1 MGSDSDSEASI
12 EGEVNNI
19 KSSAS
24 HWGKAKHDYY
34 YTDYVDKDYPSKLTA
49 KEERLASIEQEEALR
64 IQKKLLSTLDNLN
77 LQSVFEIDDDLEQA
91 NKNQKEFDLIDFL
104 EKQNKSI
111 DTEFNSKSGDKKRK
125 RVIFEDAEPCSD
137 DESFADSEQ
146 DYDDDGEDDDFGQ
159 DDEVDQDS
167 LMIQD
172 KKKVSKKQEAKL
184 EDVNNRRRPINIA
197 MKKNRGLTPYK
208 KKEYRNP
215 RVKHKNKYRRAMS
228 KRRRNVK
235 ESQVEYHRYSGESNG
250 IKTST
255 VKSIKLC

>member
-1 MGSDSDSEASI
+1 MGSESDSAASI
-12 EGEVNNI
+12 EGEITNI
-19 KSSAS
+19 RSSGS

-77 LQSVFEIDDDLEQA
+77 IQSVYEIQDDQDHA
-91 NKNQKEFDLIDFL
+91 NKNQKEFDLIDYL

-111 DTEFNSKSGDKKRK
+111 DAEFNSGDANKKRK
-125 RVIFEDAEPCSD
+125 RVVFKDEASGSD
-137 DESFADSEQ
+137 DESFQDSEESC
-146 DYDDDGEDDDFGQ
+146 DENDDEFDDDQSETNDIV
-159 DDEVDQDS
+159 E
-167 LMIQD
+167 D
-172 KKKVSKKQEAKL
+172 KKTVSKKQNQKL
-184 EDVNNRRRPINIA
+184 DDDNNRRRPINIA